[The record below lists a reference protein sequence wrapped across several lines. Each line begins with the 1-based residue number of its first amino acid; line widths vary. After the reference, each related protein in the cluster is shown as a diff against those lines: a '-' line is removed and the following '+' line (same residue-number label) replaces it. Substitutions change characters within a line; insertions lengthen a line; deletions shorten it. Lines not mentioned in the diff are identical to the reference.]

1 MRRANRAARLAQGA
15 TDSASLWVDQLD
27 VVTTN
32 VLMRM
37 HHMRQ
42 HQVIQAWREL
52 GAAQKHLQAIAGR
65 VAIEVHPIAG
75 PRGGL
80 GDAASRSLVVKAL
93 VDGLVDLGVLEDD
106 DPRFVAYERH
116 WAPVRGDRSGL
127 RIDLIPCPHA

>member
-1 MRRANRAARLAQGA
+1 LRKANRAQRLAKGT
-15 TDSASLWVDQLD
+15 TDSASIWVDQLD

-37 HHMRQ
+37 HHMKQ

-52 GAAQKHLQAIAGR
+52 GAAQTQLPAIVGR
-65 VAIEVHPIAG
+65 VALEVHPIAG

-80 GDAASRSLVVKAL
+80 GDAASRALVTKAF
-93 VDGLVDLGVLEDD
+93 VDGLVEAGVLEDD
-106 DPRFVAYERH
+106 DPRFVGYERH

-127 RIDLIPCPHA
+127 RIDLIPCFDS